1 MPVTNKS
8 GPSTT
13 VTLQNVLFSILCFLA
28 RDLITLKGDRS
39 RKVLSF
45 LSITRQAA
53 THSEIR

>member
-13 VTLQNVLFSILCFLA
+13 VILQNVLFSIVCFLA
-28 RDLITLKGDRS
+28 RALITLKGDRS

-45 LSITRQAA
+45 LSITLQAA